1 MISKMK
7 KIITIIFFILIII
20 GVILFYKADKD
31 VKITSANTNTNSV
44 KNENNVK
51 ENNIIKEDYIEHYN
65 TNKEDIQE
73 KSQQAE
79 IKNEININAQNEEI
93 KKEDDKSTSN
103 SISSEDSQNTIKE
116 ILSPNGFMGSSL
128 LKVALYSNGEVYLIN
143 YDGEGYEENNISGKE
158 LLATNVS
165 SIYSKG
171 KGEEFEAI
179 VIKGSANLEIKN
191 KNYSWI
197 EFKF

>member
-1 MISKMK
+1 MILKMK

-44 KNENNVK
+44 KNENNIK
-51 ENNIIKEDYIEHYN
+51 ENNLIKEDYIEHYN
-65 TNKEDIQE
+65 TNKEDTQE

-103 SISSEDSQNTIKE
+103 SISSENPQNTIKE

-197 EFKF
+197 EFEF

>member
-1 MISKMK
+1 MILKMK

-103 SISSEDSQNTIKE
+103 SISSENPQNTIKE

-128 LKVALYSNGEVYLIN
+128 LKVALYSNGEAYLIN

-197 EFKF
+197 EFEF

>member
-1 MISKMK
+1 MILKMK

-44 KNENNVK
+44 KNENNIK
-51 ENNIIKEDYIEHYN
+51 ENNLIKEDYIEHYN

-103 SISSEDSQNTIKE
+103 SISSENPQNTIKE

-179 VIKGSANLEIKN
+179 VIKGSANFEIKN

-197 EFKF
+197 EFEF

>member
-1 MISKMK
+1 MILKMK